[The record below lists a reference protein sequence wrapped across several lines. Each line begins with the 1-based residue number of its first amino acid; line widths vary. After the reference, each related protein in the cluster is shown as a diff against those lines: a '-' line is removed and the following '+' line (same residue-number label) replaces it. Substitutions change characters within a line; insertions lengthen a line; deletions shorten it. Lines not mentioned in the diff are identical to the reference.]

1 MSRAHVTEVRLLLT
15 MGPEAKDMV
24 LALGDP
30 LQGSALP
37 VHTLQR
43 LCNLSAEE
51 PQRIDRIWYFL
62 KGLNGYRIATRI
74 AEPAMV
80 GEAD

>member
-1 MSRAHVTEVRLLLT
+1 

-43 LCNLSAEE
+43 LRNLSAEE
-51 PQRIDRIWYFL
+51 PQRIDRI
-62 KGLNGYRIATRI
+62 
-74 AEPAMV
+74 
-80 GEAD
+80 